1 MFRYYVV
8 VCVSQLPLPLS
19 NRVGVPVALGAKDA
33 LAMLLIADVLT
44 LLLMIKDCCRSAFRC
59 CVVVYASQLPLILP
73 LSDCVPIAAAVVFRM
88 YLEGGR
94 HGDKDVDRERV
105 DIVDVDNAGL
115 LRSKTNRQ
123 TNTRYTVIVTK
134 AIEANAR

>member
-1 MFRYYVV
+1 M
-8 VCVSQLPLPLS
+8 
-19 NRVGVPVALGAKDA
+19 VAA
-33 LAMLLIADVLT
+33 V
-44 LLLMIKDCCRSAFRC
+44 
-59 CVVVYASQLPLILP
+59 
-73 LSDCVPIAAAVVFRM
+73 VVFRM